1 MRCHTARLLI
11 NRGLREPLTG
21 AEALGLNGHLAR
33 CPGCRSESEQLH
45 RTERL
50 VERAR
55 AVAPAALP
63 PFPEDFARRLHG
75 RVAPENVVTKGVV
88 PRSLSAPALGKR
100 YWVPAL
106 GLSAS
111 AGVIVLALLLVPRG
125 EHLTSRSTAPVVAQ
139 LPGKKP
145 VATSPTTTPVR
156 VSAPEPRHQAEAQV
170 RAVLSAK
177 PAVIPDERFLN
188 GEVDSLQAV
197 WAGPLHLGA
206 RPSAAPEAE
215 RDFITVTVP
224 TIATADPSGA
234 AAAVREQQKRA
245 QLVDPRLQREVT
257 LHVKAASLEELCA
270 ELKEQTR
277 VDLSATAGVRDEK
290 VTVLVKDMPAR
301 NVLRAVARLFGY
313 VWARSGEDGEYRYA
327 LTQTLSDRLAEEEL
341 RNRDTRAALVA
352 LDDQLARFAP
362 LSGLSREELKRR
374 LPGASPE
381 EKKQIELL
389 LKSTGWGG
397 LQVYSRLVPRDLV
410 QLRTGREVQFGIKGG
425 QPDYQLPPAWEQPLL
440 EGMRMTLPGPDGFF
454 NPAQK
459 LGAYPIVGLKLN
471 RSELGRMTLES
482 SAFVFWRGDE
492 GVDQG
497 VGTIDVLAT
506 AQSPSVAAPHNAELN
521 RALRGQAPFTRT
533 VSIRPKPSCPRSEPR
548 SPQALAALTA
558 EERARVL
565 AAEEREAQ
573 DPQDG
578 DVPAPHVT
586 TADVWE
592 AVHEAT
598 GMPVIAD
605 SYMRLYPQT
614 RTVRERTPLFEAL
627 NGLGDTLGLRWKQDG
642 GVLLGRSTS
651 YFWDKLK
658 EVPNR
663 SLKRWRE
670 SAERAGGLPLGDLL
684 SMASSP
690 DEQLDS
696 AVVGQA
702 VRHCWSLPEWR
713 LLRSSQSPTR
723 ELARMLAAL
732 PPDALQ
738 GALSETGLSCRELP
752 RAAQRQLAELAPS
765 ELLNGIPAETVR
777 LRVTYAP
784 SGWKVWSGQLVGA
797 GGAEYLGPLPLAYAK
812 TPEAALAAAT
822 RLDPRAT
829 PEQLSTTTG
838 FLCVQLLRPNG
849 TPLEWGRP
857 NATFVLPP
865 LR

>member
-1 MRCHTARLLI
+1 M
-11 NRGLREPLTG
+11 
-21 AEALGLNGHLAR
+21 
-33 CPGCRSESEQLH
+33 
-45 RTERL
+45 
-50 VERAR
+50 V
-55 AVAPAALP
+55 
-63 PFPEDFARRLHG
+63 
-75 RVAPENVVTKGVV
+75 
-88 PRSLSAPALGKR
+88 
-100 YWVPAL
+100 
-106 GLSAS
+106 
-111 AGVIVLALLLVPRG
+111 
-125 EHLTSRSTAPVVAQ
+125 
-139 LPGKKP
+139 
-145 VATSPTTTPVR
+145 
-156 VSAPEPRHQAEAQV
+156 
-170 RAVLSAK
+170 
-177 PAVIPDERFLN
+177 PDERYLN

-197 WAGPLHLGA
+197 WAGPLRRPA
-206 RPSAAPEAE
+206 PSAAPEEE
-215 RDFITVTVP
+215 REFITVTIPPV
-224 TIATADPSGA
+224 AAADPAGA

-245 QLVDPRLQREVT
+245 QLVDPRLQREVS
-257 LHVKAASLEELCA
+257 LHLKSASLEELCT

-277 VDLSATAGVRDEK
+277 VDLGATAGVRDEK

-313 VWARSGEDGEYRYA
+313 VWARSGEDGEYRYS

-341 RNRDTRAALVA
+341 RNRDTRAALLA

-362 LSGLSREELKRR
+362 LTGLRREELKRR
-374 LPGASPE
+374 LPGSTPE
-381 EKKQIELL
+381 QKKQIALL
-389 LKSTGWGG
+389 LKGAGWGG
-397 LQVYSRLVPRDLV
+397 LQVYTHLVPRDLA
-410 QLRTGREVQFGIKGG
+410 QLRAGREVQFGIKGG

-440 EGMRMTLPGPDGFF
+440 DGMQMTLAGSDGFF

-459 LGAYPIVGLKLN
+459 PGAYPIIGLKLN

-482 SAFVFWRGDE
+482 SAAVFWRGDE

-497 VGTIDVLAT
+497 VGSTEVLAT

-521 RALRGQAPFTRT
+521 RALRGQSAFTRT

-548 SPQALAALTA
+548 TPQALAAMTA
-558 EERARVL
+558 EERARLL

-598 GMPVIAD
+598 GMPVVAD
-605 SYMRLYPQT
+605 SYMRLYPRSAT
-614 RTVRERTPLFEAL
+614 LRERTTLFEAL

-684 SMASSP
+684 SMTSSP

-702 VRHCWSLPEWR
+702 VRHCWGLPEWR
-713 LLRSSQSPTR
+713 LLRSPQSPTR
-723 ELARMLAAL
+723 ELARLLAAL
-732 PPDALQ
+732 PPAALQ
-738 GALSETGLSCRELP
+738 SALSEAGLTCRELP
-752 RAAQRQLAELAPS
+752 RSAQRQLAELAPS
-765 ELLNGIPAETVR
+765 ELLDGIPAEAIR

-797 GGAEYLGPLPLAYAK
+797 GRGEYLGALPLAHGK
-812 TPEAALAAAT
+812 TPEAALAAAA

-838 FLCVQLLRPNG
+838 FLFVQLLRPNG
-849 TPLEWGRP
+849 IPLEWGRP
-857 NATFVLPP
+857 DAAFTLPP